1 MHKHPIHLF
10 ILSAFL
16 MLALAA
22 CGPQEV
28 VMIVVTATPDPAAA
42 TATLVPTTE
51 TATTQAG
58 ADVTTRQDLNMRS
71 GDSTAYGVMTVIPG
85 GQTVEVIGINQAGT
99 WYQIRYHDAIGW
111 IAVDFTTGDVPAGL
125 PQVTPSVAP
134 QTGGNQSGGN
144 QGGGNQNNEDF
155 EDDSFITLDIE
166 DGDQKSVS
174 GRIEVPSND
183 ETDRIFITVEG
194 WDNAN
199 GDYEVDIAFQC
210 ETDDNDDVVIS
221 AAGADD
227 GTICNNN
234 WSHEVTEDGNR
245 IMIVVTIPG
254 GGELEWTVIANVGE
268 Q

>member
-1 MHKHPIHLF
+1 ML
-10 ILSAFL
+10 
-16 MLALAA
+16 LALAA

-42 TATLVPTTE
+42 TATLAPSTE
-51 TATTQAG
+51 STATTQAG
-58 ADVTTRQDLNMRS
+58 TQVTTRQDLNMRG

-111 IAVDFTTGDVPAGL
+111 ISIGFTNGDVPAGL
-125 PQVTPSVAP
+125 PVATPSAPP
-134 QTGGNQSGGN
+134 QTGGN
-144 QGGGNQNNEDF
+144 QGGGNQGGGNQDNEDF

-174 GRIEVPSND
+174 GTIKVPSDD

-194 WDNAN
+194 WENAN

>member
-1 MHKHPIHLF
+1 MLKQAMHLS
-10 ILSAFL
+10 ILSCL
-16 MLALAA
+16 LLLALAA

-42 TATLVPTTE
+42 TATLVPTIE
-51 TATTQAG
+51 STATQEAGTQ
-58 ADVTTRQDLNMRS
+58 VTTRQDLNMRS

-85 GQTVEVIGINQAGT
+85 GQTVDVIGINQAGT
-99 WYQIRYHDAIGW
+99 WYQVRYHDAIGW
-111 IAVDFTTGDVPAGL
+111 ISIGFTDGDVPAGL
-125 PQVTPSVAP
+125 PVATPSAAP
-134 QTGGNQSGGN
+134 QTGGGGGGGGN
-144 QGGGNQNNEDF
+144 QGGGSDPDF
-155 EDDSFITLDIE
+155 DDDSFITLNID

-174 GRIEVPSND
+174 GTIETPGDD

-234 WSHEVTEDGNR
+234 WSHEVTEDNNR
-245 IMIVVTIPG
+245 VMIVVTIPG
-254 GGELEWTVIANVGE
+254 GGELKWTVIANVGE

>member
-1 MHKHPIHLF
+1 MLVKAIRLA
-10 ILSAFL
+10 ILSTLLLF
-16 MLALAA
+16 ALAA

-28 VMIVVTATPDPAAA
+28 VMIVVTATPDPA
-42 TATLVPTTE
+42 TATLAPTTE
-51 TATTQAG
+51 STATQPAGTQ
-58 ADVTTRQDLNMRS
+58 VTTRQDLNMRA

-99 WYQIRYHDAIGW
+99 WYQIRYHGAIGW
-111 IAVDFTTGDVPAGL
+111 LAVDFTEGDVAAGL
-125 PQVTPSVAP
+125 PVAPPSVAP
-134 QTGGNQSGGN
+134 QTGGNQGGGN
-144 QGGGNQNNEDF
+144 QGGGNQDNPDF
-155 EDDSFITLDIE
+155 EDDSFITLDIS

-174 GRIEVPSND
+174 GTIDVPSDD